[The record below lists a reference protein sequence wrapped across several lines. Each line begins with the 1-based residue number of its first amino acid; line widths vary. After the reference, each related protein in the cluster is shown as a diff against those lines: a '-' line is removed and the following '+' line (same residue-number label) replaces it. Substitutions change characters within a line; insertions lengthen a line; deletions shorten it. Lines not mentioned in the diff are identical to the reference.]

1 MPPSS
6 APDFG
11 HWCLLWASEV
21 PGEDSLA
28 ASRLQGWLCRLSTA
42 QEVLAEVVR
51 RVEIKLVFHLPSYSP
66 RGIVHP
72 GERRL
77 FFFFNLAQMHQ

>member
-1 MPPSS
+1 MRVGCPHLLPQILGTGVCC
-6 APDFG
+6 G
-11 HWCLLWASEV
+11 HLRYLEKILLLH
-21 PGEDSLA
+21 LA
-28 ASRLQGWLCRLSTA
+28 ASRLSTA

>member
-6 APDFG
+6 APAIG

-28 ASRLQGWLCRLSTA
+28 ESRLQGWLCRFSTA
-42 QEVLAEVVR
+42 HEVPAEVVR
-51 RVEIKLVFHLPSYSP
+51 RAEIKLV
-66 RGIVHP
+66 VHP
-72 GERRL
+72 GALSTQVKED
-77 FFFFNLAQMHQ
+77 FFFNLAQMHQ